1 MADAF
6 LPLAE
11 ILKSL
16 FAEFLVI
23 DDELPRRPGGGSA
36 KTFPPGDFP
45 GVDLESRFE
54 SIYNN

>member
-1 MADAF
+1 LIISALSDAF

-23 DDELPRRPGGGSA
+23 DDELPRTPGGGRA
-36 KTFPPGDFP
+36 KILP
-45 GVDLESRFE
+45 
-54 SIYNN
+54 